1 MTLGPNAPVRAW
13 DEIWID
19 DVDLPADRSGRRRAA
34 VGEAVAHATPVT
46 RDARG
51 AIGVCRY
58 APGCIALALR
68 GRFDGGAHDLLRA
81 LADELPR
88 IAEHELV
95 IDLSGLEHCD
105 AVLARVIGRL
115 RIRCL
120 TREASVELHDPP
132 PGLATELGPSSGR

>member
-1 MTLGPNAPVRAW
+1 MTLDPEAPVRPW
-13 DEIWID
+13 DEMWID
-19 DVDLPADRSGRRRAA
+19 DVDLPADRVGRRRAA
-34 VGEAVAHATPVT
+34 VCEAVAHATPVT
-46 RDARG
+46 HDARG

-68 GRFDGGAHDLLRA
+68 GRFDRVAGDLLRA

-105 AVLARVIGRL
+105 ALLARVIGRL

-120 TREASVELHDPP
+120 TREATVELHDPP
-132 PGLATELGPSSGR
+132 PGLAAELGPTSGR